1 MPNPGSL
8 NGDRSEKRPVVALIP
23 WGLAIEDFLEPNSLT
38 LEMFCR
44 EFRGSWMFGYIDA
57 LRSAEVETVVVCVS
71 RSVRRATRLMHEPT
85 GARVVAL
92 PLPRVNR
99 TLRRVMRDPYGHSTR
114 QAFGKYR
121 GVLAWPLLGPLKEL
135 GPYVATPLRALVQ
148 ELHAVGADAVLCQEY
163 EFPRFD
169 LLALS
174 KRMHGVRVF
183 GVFQGGDYRRWRLES
198 LLRARA
204 IRASDGLVIG
214 TQAEIDRV
222 RNRYH
227 PPQHKVAPIPNP
239 VDVGVWKPGD
249 RTRPRSL
256 LGLPAD
262 CRVAVWHGRVQLP
275 KKGLDI
281 LLHAW
286 QAMSRSPDTRHL
298 RLVLIG
304 DGPDASTIRQMI
316 ERLGLHNVLFRN
328 HLLNDPVELASYVR
342 AADVY
347 AFPSRHEGLAVA
359 PVEAMACGLPVV
371 ATDCGG
377 IPDILGAGDEA
388 AGTIVPRDDPGALA
402 EALRDLLCDDVRRQ
416 QLASRARR
424 RALEF
429 FSLEAVGRQL
439 RTFLV
444 GDETPQRDEPR
455 RSRT

>member
-1 MPNPGSL
+1 V
-8 NGDRSEKRPVVALIP
+8 DRSEKTPVIALIP

-57 LRSAEVETVVVCVS
+57 LRSAGVETVVVCIS
-71 RSVRRATRLMHEPT
+71 RSVSRATRLVHEPT

-121 GVLAWPLLGPLKEL
+121 GLLAWPLLGPLKEL
-135 GPYVATPLRALVQ
+135 GPYAATPLRALV
-148 ELHAVGADAVLCQEY
+148 EEFHAVGADAVVCQEY

-169 LLALS
+169 VLALS
-174 KRMHGVRVF
+174 KRMHGIPVF
-183 GVFQGGDYRRWRLES
+183 GVFQGGDYRRWRLEA

-214 TQAEIDRV
+214 TRAEIGRV
-222 RNRYH
+222 QKRYH
-227 PPQHKVAPIPNP
+227 LPNHKVASIPNP

-249 RTRPRSL
+249 RTRPRST

-262 CRVAVWHGRVQLP
+262 CRVALWHGRVELP

-281 LLHAW
+281 LLEAW
-286 QAMSRSPDTRHL
+286 RSISRSPHARHL
-298 RLVLIG
+298 RLVVIG
-304 DGPDASTIRQMI
+304 DGPDASTIQQMI
-316 ERLGLHNVLFRN
+316 ERLELRNILFRN
-328 HLLNDPVELASYVR
+328 HIVNDPIELASYLR
-342 AADVY
+342 AGDVY

-377 IPDILGAGDEA
+377 MTDILGADGEA
-388 AGTIVPRDDPGALA
+388 AGMIVRRDDPGALA
-402 EALRDLLCDDVRRQ
+402 EALRDLLCDDAKRQ
-416 QLASRARR
+416 QLAAQARS
-424 RALEF
+424 RALEI
-429 FSLEAVGRQL
+429 FSQEAVGRQL
-439 RTFLV
+439 RAFLL
-444 GDETPQRDEPR
+444 GDETRQRDELR
-455 RSRT
+455 RSRS